1 MTAILLTKLRSGMD
15 NEMLGTVFN
24 MKKIQGKPKKKPADF
39 FSCNDLCTIEILLI
53 NIYFIFQIRRAVHS
67 ARKALMTNFVP
78 SNLGFSHITREEIIH
93 SHTRPLAQQ
102 LLSDITSAP
111 AILVL
116 DGTYIYI
123 QKSGNYTFSRRSFSM
138 HKRRPLLKPMMIVST
153 TGYIVSVLGPYL
165 ADPKNNDSS
174 ILNHSI
180 HSNTEEIKN
189 WVEEGDIFVV
199 DRGFRDSEAVL
210 NDLGIR
216 MEMPAFIPKGQKQLS
231 AEEANSSRLVTKVTC
246 EKSVNVLNY

>member
-1 MTAILLTKLRSGMD
+1 
-15 NEMLGTVFN
+15 
-24 MKKIQGKPKKKPADF
+24 
-39 FSCNDLCTIEILLI
+39 
-53 NIYFIFQIRRAVHS
+53 
-67 ARKALMTNFVP
+67 
-78 SNLGFSHITREEIIH
+78 
-93 SHTRPLAQQ
+93 
-102 LLSDITSAP
+102 
-111 AILVL
+111 
-116 DGTYIYI
+116 
-123 QKSGNYTFSRRSFSM
+123 M

-165 ADPKNNDSS
+165 ADPKNNNSS

-216 MEMPAFIPKGQKQLS
+216 MEMPAFIPKGQRQLS
-231 AEEANSSRLVTKVTC
+231 AEEANSSRLVTKVRWVM
-246 EKSVNVLNY
+246 ESVNGRVKTWRYSGKTLPNVQIPYIGDYLRIVCGLCNKYRPQSTLDSIRDLQDGLQLTLTPTPYENNAGCESLEIQNWTEEVDDTVRAIDSSEDEEILDFEREEE

>member
-1 MTAILLTKLRSGMD
+1 
-15 NEMLGTVFN
+15 
-24 MKKIQGKPKKKPADF
+24 
-39 FSCNDLCTIEILLI
+39 
-53 NIYFIFQIRRAVHS
+53 
-67 ARKALMTNFVP
+67 MTNFVP
-78 SNLGFSHITREEIIH
+78 INLGFSHISREEIIN

-123 QKSGNYTFSRRSFSM
+123 KKSGNYTFSRRSLSM
-138 HKRRPLLKPMMIVST
+138 HKRRPLLKPVMIVST
-153 TGYIVSVLGPYL
+153 IGYIVSVLGPYL

-216 MEMPAFIPKGQKQLS
+216 MEMPAFIRKGQKQLY
-231 AEEANSSRLVTKVTC
+231 AEEANSSRLVTKVRNRI
-246 EKSVNVLNY
+246 NVQKYIK